1 MEIEIEEAC
10 KMPCRKKI
18 KEFLYDEKDDVLME
32 SPIEELM
39 VGQHAMSGKGSNAV
53 DNIVLNS

>member
-1 MEIEIEEAC
+1 
-10 KMPCRKKI
+10 MPCRKKI

-39 VGQHAMSGKGSNAV
+39 VGQHAMSGKESNAV